1 MRIAAFISDQMLNI
15 HAYPGKFLFWVLD
28 LKSSDTEHKNRVP
41 LFQLTLYALSLS
53 GPQLWPKPEM
63 T

>member
-1 MRIAAFISDQMLNI
+1 MRIAPFISDQMLKV
-15 HAYPGKFLFWVLD
+15 HANPGKFLFWVLD
-28 LKSSDTEHKNRVP
+28 LKSSDTERKNRVP
-41 LFQLTLYALSLS
+41 LFQLTLYAISLS